1 MSADAQ
7 ERGSRVSARWRI
19 VGWIVLTT
27 AIALLAVVVTMRSL
41 LQGQVDQ
48 AADAGIVQEVEEFRT
63 FVDEGVDPRTAQP
76 FASEAELME
85 RYLSRQ
91 TPATHEAFIAVADG
105 DVSYLDNAAD
115 DAGELLA
122 ADTAELDSLLADP
135 SASGVRD
142 TEHGS
147 VRWGRVDTEDGS
159 AFLVLQFTDP
169 AHDDVDQQVL
179 LLVGVAAGGLA
190 LTALIAWFAAGQI
203 LLPVRRIAA
212 VAQRVSGH
220 DLSPRVPV
228 EGRDDI
234 SSTAQAVNG
243 MLDRLEDSFNRQSH
257 VAAEVERHLARPL
270 EACRRDLETGSQG
283 SDGLSSAELSRLR
296 RRMQEM
302 QRSLADLSLLAD
314 AQRPG
319 ALRMRPTAAAPLVV
333 RLRHDLAQRFPRRS
347 WELDDAP
354 DLTVPM
360 DAAAVSAA
368 MSQLARNAV
377 DHTED
382 GERIQLS
389 AAVAEPQSQSQSQ
402 SQDDE
407 NAEVSAA
414 AQGRVLRLSVT
425 NAGRPLSAEQARAMI
440 EQYRS
445 AALSEASGG
454 SSSTEESADVG
465 GMGLGLAVARAVA
478 DAHGGS
484 LWVASEPDGRT
495 SVGLDLPLVQPDR
508 QELDE
513 TDSAAQDRVAEA
525 MRVER

>member
-354 DLTVPM
+354 DLTAPM

-389 AAVAEPQSQSQSQ
+389 AAVAEPQ

-508 QELDE
+508 QEFDE

>member
-76 FASEAELME
+76 FTSEAELME

-122 ADTAELDSLLADP
+122 ADAAELDSLLADP

-243 MLDRLEDSFNRQSH
+243 MLDRLEDSFDRQSH

-354 DLTVPM
+354 DLTAPM

-389 AAVAEPQSQSQSQ
+389 AAVAEPQSQ
-402 SQDDE
+402 DDE

-425 NAGRPLSAEQARAMI
+425 NAGRPLSAEQGRAMI

>member
-1 MSADAQ
+1 MSAIDQ

-76 FASEAELME
+76 FASEAELMQ

-105 DVSYLDNAAD
+105 DVAFLDNAAD
-115 DAGELLA
+115 DAGEALA
-122 ADTAELDSLLADP
+122 ADPAQLESFLTDP
-135 SASGVRD
+135 STSGVRD
-142 TEHGS
+142 TGGGT
-147 VRWGRVDTEDGS
+147 VRWGRVDTEEGS
-159 AFLVLQFTDP
+159 SFLVLQFTDP

-203 LLPVRRIAA
+203 LQPVRRIGA
-212 VAQRVSGH
+212 VAQRVTGH

-234 SSTAQAVNG
+234 SSTAQAVND
-243 MLDRLEDSFNRQSH
+243 MLDRLEVSFDRQAH
-257 VAAEVERHLARPL
+257 VAAEVERHLAGPL
-270 EACRRDLETGSQG
+270 GACRREAQEAQAAQG
-283 SDGLSSAELSRLR
+283 ADGPSAASLSRLQR
-296 RRMQEM
+296 RLQEM

-319 ALRMRPTAAAPLVV
+319 ALHPAPTATAPLMV
-333 RLRHDLAQRFPRRS
+333 RLRHDLARRFPARR

-354 DLTVPM
+354 DLSAPL

-368 MSQLARNAV
+368 MAQLARNAV
-377 DHTED
+377 EHTED
-382 GERIQLS
+382 GEQIQLR
-389 AAVAEPQSQSQSQ
+389 AAVVEPRAEA
-402 SQDDE
+402 DGE
-407 NAEVSAA
+407 RAEDAPVLP
-414 AQGRVLRLSVT
+414 GRVLRLSVA
-425 NAGRPLSAEQARAMI
+425 NAGQPLRAEQARAMV

-445 AALSEASGG
+445 AALSEDG
-454 SSSTEESADVG
+454 ADEG

-495 SVGLDLPLVQPDR
+495 SVGLDLPLDQPDR
-508 QELDE
+508 GARPEADA
-513 TDSAAQDRVAEA
+513 AAQDRVAEA
-525 MRVER
+525 MREDR

>member
-122 ADTAELDSLLADP
+122 ADAAELDSLLADP

-243 MLDRLEDSFNRQSH
+243 MLDRLEDSFDRQSH

-354 DLTVPM
+354 DLTAPM

-389 AAVAEPQSQSQSQ
+389 AAVAEPQSQ
-402 SQDDE
+402 DDD

>member
-1 MSADAQ
+1 MSPTDQ
-7 ERGSRVSARWRI
+7 EHGSGISARWRI

-76 FASEAELME
+76 FASEAELMQ
-85 RYLSRQ
+85 RYLARQ
-91 TPATHEAFIAVADG
+91 TPATHEAFIAVSDG
-105 DVSYLDNAAD
+105 DVSFLDNAAD

-122 ADTAELDSLLADP
+122 ADPAQLDSLVEDP
-135 SASGVRD
+135 STSGLRD
-142 TEHGS
+142 TEHGT

-203 LLPVRRIAA
+203 LQPVRRIGA

-234 SSTAQAVNG
+234 SSTAQSVND
-243 MLDRLEDSFNRQSH
+243 MLDRLEVSFDRQSH
-257 VAAEVERHLARPL
+257 VAAEVERHLAGPL
-270 EACRRDLETGSQG
+270 EVCRRELDA
-283 SDGLSSAELSRLR
+283 DGPSSAALGRLR

-302 QRSLADLSLLAD
+302 QRSLADLRLLAD

-319 ALRMRPTAAAPLVV
+319 ALHMGPTAAAPLMV
-333 RLRHDLAQRFPRRS
+333 RLRHELARRFPGRG

-354 DLTVPM
+354 DLTAPM
-360 DAAAVSAA
+360 DAGAISAA

-382 GERIQLS
+382 GEQIQLC
-389 AAVAEPQSQSQSQ
+389 ADVIGPRTGE
-402 SQDDE
+402 DG
-407 NAEVSAA
+407 AA
-414 AQGRVLRLSVT
+414 AIPGPVLRLSVT
-425 NAGRPLSAEQARAMI
+425 NAGQPLSAEQARAMT

-445 AALSEASGG
+445 AALPEG
-454 SSSTEESADVG
+454 TADEG

-495 SVGLDLPLVQPDR
+495 SVGLDLPLERHDGQDLR
-508 QELDE
+508 D
-513 TDSAAQDRVAEA
+513 TDADARDRVAEA
-525 MRVER
+525 MREDR

>member
-122 ADTAELDSLLADP
+122 ADAAELDSLLADP

-243 MLDRLEDSFNRQSH
+243 MLDRLEDSFDRQSH

-296 RRMQEM
+296 RRMKEM

-354 DLTVPM
+354 DLTAPM

-389 AAVAEPQSQSQSQ
+389 AAVAEPQ

>member
-122 ADTAELDSLLADP
+122 ADAAELDSLLADP

-243 MLDRLEDSFNRQSH
+243 MLDRLEDSFDRQSH

-270 EACRRDLETGSQG
+270 EACRRDLENGSQG

-354 DLTVPM
+354 DLTAPM

-389 AAVAEPQSQSQSQ
+389 AAVAEPQ

>member
-122 ADTAELDSLLADP
+122 ADAAELDSLLADP

-354 DLTVPM
+354 DLTAPM

-389 AAVAEPQSQSQSQ
+389 AAVAEPQ

>member
-76 FASEAELME
+76 FTSEAELME

-122 ADTAELDSLLADP
+122 ADAAELDSLLADP

-203 LLPVRRIAA
+203 LLPVRRIAT

-243 MLDRLEDSFNRQSH
+243 MLDRLEDSFDRQSH
-257 VAAEVERHLARPL
+257 VAAEVERHLSRPL

-354 DLTVPM
+354 DLTAPM

-389 AAVAEPQSQSQSQ
+389 AAVAEPQ

>member
-122 ADTAELDSLLADP
+122 ADAAELDSLLADP

-243 MLDRLEDSFNRQSH
+243 MLDRLEDSFDRQSH

-354 DLTVPM
+354 DLTAPM

-389 AAVAEPQSQSQSQ
+389 AAVAEPQSQ
-402 SQDDE
+402 DDE
-407 NAEVSAA
+407 NAEVSTA

>member
-243 MLDRLEDSFNRQSH
+243 MLDRLEDSFDRQSH

-354 DLTVPM
+354 DLTAPM

-389 AAVAEPQSQSQSQ
+389 AAVAEPQSQH
-402 SQDDE
+402 DE

>member
-1 MSADAQ
+1 M
-7 ERGSRVSARWRI
+7 
-19 VGWIVLTT
+19 
-27 AIALLAVVVTMRSL
+27 
-41 LQGQVDQ
+41 
-48 AADAGIVQEVEEFRT
+48 
-63 FVDEGVDPRTAQP
+63 
-76 FASEAELME
+76 
-85 RYLSRQ
+85 
-91 TPATHEAFIAVADG
+91 
-105 DVSYLDNAAD
+105 
-115 DAGELLA
+115 
-122 ADTAELDSLLADP
+122 
-135 SASGVRD
+135 
-142 TEHGS
+142 
-147 VRWGRVDTEDGS
+147 
-159 AFLVLQFTDP
+159 
-169 AHDDVDQQVL
+169 
-179 LLVGVAAGGLA
+179 
-190 LTALIAWFAAGQI
+190 
-203 LLPVRRIAA
+203 
-212 VAQRVSGH
+212 
-220 DLSPRVPV
+220 
-228 EGRDDI
+228 
-234 SSTAQAVNG
+234 
-243 MLDRLEDSFNRQSH
+243 
-257 VAAEVERHLARPL
+257 AAEVERHLARPL

-354 DLTVPM
+354 DLTAPM

-454 SSSTEESADVG
+454 SSSTEESADEG

>member
-354 DLTVPM
+354 DLTAPM

-402 SQDDE
+402 DD
-407 NAEVSAA
+407 EVSAA

-454 SSSTEESADVG
+454 SSSTEESADEG

>member
-122 ADTAELDSLLADP
+122 ADAAELDSLLADP

-243 MLDRLEDSFNRQSH
+243 MLDRLEDSFDRQSH

-354 DLTVPM
+354 DLTAPM

-389 AAVAEPQSQSQSQ
+389 AAVAEPQ

-465 GMGLGLAVARAVA
+465 GMGLGLAVARAVT

-513 TDSAAQDRVAEA
+513 TDSATQDRVAEA

>member
-122 ADTAELDSLLADP
+122 ADAAELDSLLADP

-203 LLPVRRIAA
+203 LQPVRRIAA

-243 MLDRLEDSFNRQSH
+243 MLDRLEDSFDRQSH

-319 ALRMRPTAAAPLVV
+319 ALRMRPTAAAPLVA

-354 DLTVPM
+354 DLTAPM

-389 AAVAEPQSQSQSQ
+389 AAVAEPQ

-445 AALSEASGG
+445 AALSEASAG

>member
-243 MLDRLEDSFNRQSH
+243 MLDRLEDSFDRQSH

-354 DLTVPM
+354 DLTASM

-389 AAVAEPQSQSQSQ
+389 AAVAEPQ